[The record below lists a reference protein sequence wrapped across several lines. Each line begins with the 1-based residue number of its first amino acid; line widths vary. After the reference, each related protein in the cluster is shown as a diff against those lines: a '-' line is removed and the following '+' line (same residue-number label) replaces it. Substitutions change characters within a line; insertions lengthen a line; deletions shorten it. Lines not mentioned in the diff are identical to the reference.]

1 MEVQESIVIQA
12 PPTRVWEL
20 LSDPHNVLRW
30 YEPVQAFE
38 YTGDR
43 RSTVGA
49 PFRFEEKVAGRVMK
63 LECVVTEWRDNERFA
78 FEMRSGNMM
87 KSYGETWTVEAVP
100 SGCRFTFAERGE
112 FPALNAVLGPLAGM
126 MSRTTVRK
134 MLARL
139 KTLAE
144 E

>member
-1 MEVQESIVIQA
+1 M
-12 PPTRVWEL
+12 
-20 LSDPHNVLRW
+20 
-30 YEPVQAFE
+30 QAFE

-43 RSTVGA
+43 RATVGA

-63 LECVVTEWRDNERFA
+63 LECVVTEWRENERLA

-100 SGCRFTFAERGE
+100 SGCRFTFTERGE
-112 FPALNAVLGPLAGM
+112 FPLLNGVLGALAGV
-126 MSRTTVRK
+126 MSRATVRR

-139 KTLAE
+139 KARAE
-144 E
+144 G